1 MPTYAKFLKDIL
13 SNKRS
18 LEGHETVKLTEQ
30 CSAILKS
37 ELPPKLDDPGKFS
50 IPCTIGKATIKKAL
64 CDLGA
69 SVSLM
74 PRTIYDRIGVG
85 ELKPTRMTLQVADSS
100 VRLPLGIVEDLP
112 VQVGKYFVPVD
123 FVVMEMEEDKE
134 VPIILGRP
142 FLRTAGAIIDVRQ
155 GTLTLNFGGEKV
167 KFQIERAMK
176 YPSQSETCFRVDGIE
191 ELLAD
196 LAEDYFLDQVDNS
209 LRHHS
214 EFLSHLPSEAS
225 ESICAADVI
234 PEDLEDLRCK
244 SGGSHE
250 DRATHSETSGGA
262 ELDKADILTLHESDH
277 PDTTCA
283 NDQPKRPTHELKP
296 LPD

>member
-1 MPTYAKFLKDIL
+1 
-13 SNKRS
+13 
-18 LEGHETVKLTEQ
+18 
-30 CSAILKS
+30 
-37 ELPPKLDDPGKFS
+37 
-50 IPCTIGKATIKKAL
+50 
-64 CDLGA
+64 
-69 SVSLM
+69 M
-74 PRTIYDRIGVG
+74 PRTIYERIGVG
-85 ELKPTRMTLQVADSS
+85 ELKPTRMTLQLADSS

-196 LAEDYFLDQVDNS
+196 LAEDYFLDQVNNS

-214 EFLSHLPSEAS
+214 EFLSQLPSEAS

-244 SGGSHE
+244 LDGSHE
-250 DRATHSETSGGA
+250 DRTTHPETSGGA
-262 ELDKADILTLHESDH
+262 ELDKADVLTLHESDH
-277 PDTTCA
+277 PDTACV
-283 NDQPKRPTHELKP
+283 NDQPKRPTPELKP
-296 LPD
+296 LPANLRYEFLDPDKACPVIVNASLNPDQTARLLEKLKLHKGAIGYSIKDLKGINPATCSHRILLEDDHKPSVEH